1 MIEFTQ
7 KKFWFSKNFTIIK
20 NGEKLYKWPVCFD
33 LNTLVYS
40 GDNIITIK
48 HNSEKK
54 AMIDF
59 EDRMTGEFVYRCE
72 INPLSYTGNDWVV
85 DTQV

>member
-1 MIEFTQ
+1 MIEFT
-7 KKFWFSKNFTIIK
+7 KTKYWFKKNFIIIK
-20 NGEKLYKWPVCFD
+20 NGKNLYKWPVDID
-33 LNTLVYS
+33 LNALVYS
-40 GDNIITIK
+40 GDNMITIK
-48 HNSEKK
+48 HNSYKM